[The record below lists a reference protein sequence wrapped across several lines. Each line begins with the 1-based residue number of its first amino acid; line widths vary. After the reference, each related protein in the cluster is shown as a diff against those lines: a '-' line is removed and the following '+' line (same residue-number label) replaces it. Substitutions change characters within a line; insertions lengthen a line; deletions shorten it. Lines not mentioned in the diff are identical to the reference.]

1 MSRDEAGAEVLQVVL
16 GEVEGS
22 RQRLEVRVVLRRVLD
37 QVLSSWKQP
46 VSYTHLT
53 LPTTRSV

>member
-16 GEVEGS
+16 GEVEGFL
-22 RQRLEVRVVLRRVLD
+22 QRLEVRVILRRVLD

-46 VSYTHLT
+46 SRAR
-53 LPTTRSV
+53 PA